1 MKNGQKALLRPIRS
15 EDEALEAEMFT
26 KLSKQS
32 IYLRFFGYRPRVNH
46 DTLVRFTQ
54 IDYDREMAIIAVVE
68 EEGSPQMAGVVRI
81 ISDPWK
87 ETAEYAIVVADPWQG
102 QGLGRALTEFILEI
116 AEEMGIK
123 KVYAEVLD
131 VNQGMSYLLQD
142 MGFGKRKDEMGV
154 NYFELTMEGVS

>member
-1 MKNGQKALLRPIRS
+1 
-15 EDEALEAEMFT
+15 MFK

-32 IYLRFFGYRPRVNH
+32 IYMRFFGYRPKVNH

-68 EEGSPQMAGVVRI
+68 EEGQPQMTGVVRI

-87 ETAEYAIVVADPWQG
+87 ERAEYAIVVADPWQG

-116 AEEMGIK
+116 AKDMGIK
-123 KVYAEVLD
+123 VVYAEVLD
-131 VNQGMSYLLQD
+131 VNKGMSYLLESL
-142 MGFGKRKDEMGV
+142 GFSKRKDEMGV
-154 NYFELTMEGVS
+154 NYFELELANT